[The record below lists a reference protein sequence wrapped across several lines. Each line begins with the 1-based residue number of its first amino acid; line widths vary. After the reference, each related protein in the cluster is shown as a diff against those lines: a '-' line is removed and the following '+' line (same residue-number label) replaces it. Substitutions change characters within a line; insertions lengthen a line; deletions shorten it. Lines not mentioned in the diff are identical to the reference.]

1 VTVCLSVCLL
11 LAETAQKEVE
21 RGFRT
26 LVVVLEKLLDVLC
39 QKQTL
44 SIHGKVVTPQTTDSS
59 WCEQEG

>member
-1 VTVCLSVCLL
+1 

-21 RGFRT
+21 RGFGT